1 MEQQV
6 SSQVG
11 GPSTTQSA
19 SESVAEGKRNCWIM
33 TGYIASFLTLA
44 IVLAY
49 YFSSYVTR

>member
-6 SSQVG
+6 SNQVG
-11 GPSTTQSA
+11 GPSNTQSVSA
-19 SESVAEGKRNCWIM
+19 GISEGRRNCWIVS
-33 TGYIASFLTLA
+33 GYVASLLTVA

>member
-6 SSQVG
+6 TSQVG
-11 GPSTTQSA
+11 DPSNTLSA
-19 SESVAEGKRNCWIM
+19 SESVAEGRRNCWIV

>member
-1 MEQQV
+1 MDQQV

-11 GPSTTQSA
+11 TSNTQTANAEA
-19 SESVAEGKRNCWIM
+19 SEGHRNCWIV
-33 TGYIASFLTLA
+33 TGYAASFLTLA